1 MEWNLADLFE
11 SVVDVLPDHEILV
24 GGGRRLTYAQLEG
37 RANRLAH
44 HLAEHGVGPGDF
56 IGTYLYN
63 STEYLEA
70 TLAAYKLR
78 AIPVNV
84 NYRYVEDELRYLF
97 DNADLVALVHGRG
110 FAPRIA
116 AVVPDCPKLRHF
128 VSVEDG
134 SDADLTALGAVEY
147 ELALERASPV
157 RDFGPRSGDDLYVL
171 YTGGTTGL
179 PKGVLWRQED
189 FYLATIGPLVALGG
203 PPPER
208 PEGVAEL
215 ARNGGIVSLIAPP
228 LMHGAA
234 MWVALMAF
242 YAGGKA
248 VLCESRRLDPDEVWS
263 LVEREGV
270 QSIVTVGDAM
280 VRPLIDALGPAD
292 HPVTKYD
299 LSSLVAIGSGGAIL
313 SSAVKEEIAARLPD
327 VLIIDSLGASESGY
341 QGSVVGEDDA
351 GHPRFRMGP
360 STTVLGPDHRPV
372 EPGSGVVGY
381 LARRGHVPLGYY
393 KDEAKTAATFV
404 EVDGQR
410 WAVPGDMAILEAD
423 GTITLLGRGSVS
435 INSGGEKIYPEEV
448 EAALKRDPDVFDAVV
463 VGVPDERWGER
474 VAAIVVPRV
483 GHTPT
488 LDSLVEGLRQHLAG
502 YKVPRELH
510 LVPEMVRSPSGKADY
525 RWAKATALEPP
536 AAE

>member
-11 SVVDVLPDHEILV
+11 SVVDVLPDHEVLV
-24 GGGRRLTYAQLEG
+24 AGDRRLTYAGLEA

-56 IGTYLYN
+56 VGTYLYN

-78 AIPVNV
+78 AVPVNV

-97 DNADLVALVHGRG
+97 DNADLVALVHGRE

-116 AVVPDCPKLRHF
+116 AVQADCPELRHF

-134 SDADLTALGAVEY
+134 SDADLAPLGAVEY
-147 ELALERASPV
+147 ELALETASPA

-203 PPPER
+203 PPPEG
-208 PEGVAEL
+208 PEDVAEL
-215 ARNGGIVSLIAPP
+215 ARNGGIVSLVVPP

-242 YAGGKA
+242 YAGGRA
-248 VLCESRRLDPDEVWS
+248 VLCESHHLDPDEVWT
-263 LVEREGV
+263 LIGRERI

-280 VRPLIDALGPAD
+280 VRPLIEALAAPGAD
-292 HPVTKYD
+292 YD
-299 LSSLVAIGSGGAIL
+299 VSSLVAIGSGGALL
-313 SSAVKEEIAARLPD
+313 SSAVKEQIRALLPD
-327 VLIIDSLGASESGY
+327 ILVIDSLGASESGY
-341 QGSVVGEDDA
+341 QGSVVGADA
-351 GHPRFRMGP
+351 EGHPRFAMGP
-360 STTVLGPDHRPV
+360 STTVLGPDHRPLP
-372 EPGSGVVGY
+372 PGSGIVGA

-393 KDEAKTAATFV
+393 KDAAKTAATFV
-404 EVDGQR
+404 EVDGER
-410 WAVPGDMAILEAD
+410 WALPGDMAILEAD

-474 VAAIVVPRV
+474 VAAVVVPRA
-483 GHTPT
+483 GSKPT
-488 LDSLVEGLRQHLAG
+488 LASLARSAREHIAG

-510 LVPEMVRSPSGKADY
+510 LVSEMVRSPSGKADY
-525 RWAKATALEPP
+525 RWAKATALATPP
-536 AAE
+536 VE